1 MSTSKKI
8 IILLVTLALI
18 GAGVFAY
25 RSATKKSVA
34 PPGVTTSVREQ
45 EFNSALKKLSA
56 TDQDLDGIPDSEEAK
71 YQTSPTSSDT
81 DSDGL
86 TDSQEVFVF
95 KTNPLK
101 ADTDGDGKADGYEVR
116 RGLNPLDKN
125 SMIK

>member
-8 IILLVTLALI
+8 TILLITLALI

-25 RSATKKSVA
+25 KSATKKSVA
-34 PPGVTTSVREQ
+34 PNGVTTSAREQ

-56 TDQDLDGIPDSEEAK
+56 TDQDMDGIPDIDEAK
-71 YQTSPTSSDT
+71 YQTSATSADT

-101 ADTDGDGKADGYEVR
+101 PDTDGDGKADGYEVR
-116 RGLNPLDKN
+116 RGMNPLVKN
-125 SMIK
+125 K